1 MRIVEAVVREGS
13 LGDVGKGVSRSIYSL
28 DIFLLK
34 ECVDCLQ
41 EGHSYQDAESD
52 ITRYSTNLFD
62 VRNLRRKSL

>member
-13 LGDVGKGVSRSIYSL
+13 LSDVGKGVSRPIYSL

-41 EGHSYQDAESD
+41 GHSYQETERV
-52 ITRYSTNLFD
+52 I
-62 VRNLRRKSL
+62 